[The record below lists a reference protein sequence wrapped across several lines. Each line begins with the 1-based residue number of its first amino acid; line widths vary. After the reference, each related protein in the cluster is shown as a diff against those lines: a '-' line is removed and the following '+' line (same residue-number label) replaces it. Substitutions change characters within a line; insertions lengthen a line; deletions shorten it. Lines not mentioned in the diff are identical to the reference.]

1 MPISWRLIGNRD
13 LAAHYR
19 GEANRLLFHL
29 KAVLQD
35 TPSGG
40 LNRTYPDGTIIYI
53 RKFFDNEIVL
63 ISSPFRGGKR
73 IEEKLDMFV
82 FLFFTESKYK
92 VYKLAVETNNY
103 RLEEEPHP
111 DTTKFPFD
119 HVWYSDTSEIERNVA
134 SWVSSNQANQKH
146 YINTALDPTIFD
158 SKNAFDDW
166 HYHNLQFSMGNY
178 LPDSLYRE
186 SPSINDP
193 MGRIHVSIS
202 PYTSYPSF
210 YFRMGGINQIFRQY
224 SPEKFLVPIL
234 QDDDTI
240 LETEILNNGATGAYG
255 KRGMTLSASRG
266 YATSW
271 KEKPYVFGYGSPG
284 ITCNVAGPWLG
295 WFYFPWI
302 PYLHEIPGFPILL
315 RGGSVPLYE
324 MLPIPVSPRIYS
336 LQYLDANGVQ
346 TKALLSDAL
355 AYNYNQGTYAQTG
368 TSFYPILHIEYT
380 GPFGNP
386 FAVGSWADHQAPGGG
401 GGPFSY
407 EINTS
412 GSQNDTGSASGT
424 VHNIIGSTGKLGVL
438 RLLNTFTL
446 SQGRSRSLNSSFTKT
461 TSMPW
466 QYYLWWGGSEEYWM
480 PNGDYTDQTSGDH
493 EDTIN
498 ETRNLSLTQQMLCG
512 SQVIE
517 SLASSMGYSYNSLDT
532 RSGAFT
538 WTFHNQS
545 NLPWTIDGY
554 YVTPHSQESGSLD
567 ILATATRNINCV
579 EILDFDSLS
588 DQDSGDVFVVF
599 YKKITISHSQTNT
612 SAQLISGDIWGPSR
626 ETMLFPWYPYGDH
639 TESFTVLGNRKVEYW
654 LAFKIGDG
662 TLTKVK
668 LTEFNSSVSKT
679 LSGPL
684 VHTGSGERLWGVS
697 CQLNKDVIV
706 YHYQKDI
713 YKNTGTASSY
723 DSPMNF
729 EDISYQGNMKLWQPS
744 KIVVGCI
751 AVKDTMESTPGY
763 RKEFEFDPAS
773 TELIYSVGLH
783 RKDKEQTEQEET

>member
-166 HYHNLQFSMGNY
+166 HYHNLQFSPGGFS
-178 LPDSLYRE
+178 DGLYRE
-186 SPSINDP
+186 APSINDP
-193 MGRIHVSIS
+193 LGRIHVSIS
-202 PYTSYPSF
+202 PYTAYNEF
-210 YFRMGGINQIFRQY
+210 YFRMGGVNQLFRQY
-224 SPEKFLVPIL
+224 SPEKSLVPIL
-234 QDDDTI
+234 QTDDTI
-240 LETEILNNGATGAYG
+240 LEAEILNNGPTGEYG
-255 KRGMTLSASRG
+255 KRGMTLSASQG

-271 KEKPYVFGYGSPG
+271 KEKPYVSGYGSPE
-284 ITCNVAGPWLG
+284 ITCNVADPWLG

-302 PYLHEIPGFPILL
+302 PYLHEISGFPILP
-315 RGGSVPLYE
+315 RGGSFPPYTVSST
-324 MLPIPVSPRIYS
+324 PVNPRIFK
-336 LQYLDANGVQ
+336 LQYLDANGIH
-346 TKALLSDAL
+346 TNALLSDVL
-355 AYNYNQGTYAQTG
+355 DYEYSKGTYAQT
-368 TSFYPILHIEYT
+368 TTDFYPILHIEYT

-386 FAVGSWADHQAPGGG
+386 VPVGSWAGQSS
-401 GGPFSY
+401 FSY

-412 GSQNDTGSASGT
+412 GSQANQGSVSGT
-424 VHNIIGSTGKLGVL
+424 VYNIIGATGKLGVIS
-438 RLLNTFTL
+438 LLNTFTL
-446 SQGRSRSLNSSFTKT
+446 SQSWSRNLSSSFIKT

-466 QYYLWWGGSEEYWM
+466 QYYLWWGGSEELWM
-480 PNGDYTDQTSGDH
+480 SDGDYTDQTSGTH
-493 EDTIN
+493 NDTIY
-498 ETRNLSLTQQMLCG
+498 EYRTLHLTQRMIFG

-517 SLASSMGYSYNSLDT
+517 SLANTLDYSFNSQDI

-538 WTFHNQS
+538 WTWHQDS
-545 NLPWTIDGY
+545 DLPLPIWNSY
-554 YVTPHSQESGSLD
+554 FVTPPGSESGLLRVSATSTRD
-567 ILATATRNINCV
+567 IQCV
-579 EILDFDSLS
+579 EVLDFDSRS
-588 DQDSGDVFVVF
+588 DQDTGDIFIVF
-599 YKKITISHSQTNT
+599 YKKIIISHSQTN
-612 SAQLISGDIWGPSR
+612 ISDKSFSGPIAGPSR
-626 ETMLFPWYPYGDH
+626 ETRLFPWYSYDNEIE
-639 TESFTVLGNRKVEYW
+639 TFTVSGTRKVEYW
-654 LAFKIGDG
+654 LAYKIGNKA
-662 TLTKVK
+662 LTKVK
-668 LTEFNSSVSKT
+668 LTEFVSSVYKT
-679 LSGPL
+679 KPLPSGIL
-684 VHTGSGERLWGVS
+684 VHSGSGERLWGVS

-706 YHYQKDI
+706 YHYQKDT
-713 YKNTGTASSY
+713 YENTGSASAY
-723 DSPMNF
+723 DSPMNW
-729 EDISYQGNMKLWQPS
+729 EDISYQENKKLWMPS